1 MPNYTAIL
9 VEGME
14 QSAMRAGSWQK
25 TAAFASWLRR
35 AKEVG
40 GHPSS
45 PYGLRRDK
53 EVIRLRPTGYAATR
67 RSEIRGQRAVSLSVI
82 SYSLFV
88 RSVVMNCLDDLKDFY
103 DLPLT
108 AYQEL
113 PADTTGETALNVL
126 LFPPQQQSH

>member
-1 MPNYTAIL
+1 HRVKRDERDEKSGETGKDDRGQI
-9 VEGME
+9 
-14 QSAMRAGSWQK
+14 QSDAETRGHGDAARQGKK
-25 TAAFASWLRR
+25 T
-35 AKEVG
+35 EVG
-40 GHPSS
+40 GQ
-45 PYGLRRDK
+45 K
-53 EVIRLRPTGYAATR
+53 
-67 RSEIRGQRAVSLSVI
+67 SEIRGLRAVSLSVI

-113 PADTTGETALNVL
+113 PADTTGETVLNVL